1 MSKYIDELEQKR
13 ISAMNTYKQIKKGN
27 NMENMDILDLI
38 CERAG
43 LDKTVVAQRLIDK
56 IPEGMTAF
64 NYAAPGLTVTFFR
77 QILIDDFG
85 VSETIISDAFEEM
98 SGGAFD
104 NIVSGVFNND
114 NNFNDD

>member
-1 MSKYIDELEQKR
+1 MSRYIDKLEEKR
-13 ISAMNTYKQIKKGN
+13 ISAMKTYKQIKKGK
-27 NMENMDILDLI
+27 NMDILDLI

-43 LDKTVVAQRLIDK
+43 LDKNVVAQRLIDK

-64 NYAAPGLTVTFFR
+64 NYEAPGLTVTFFR

-85 VSETIISDAFEEM
+85 VSESIISVAFEEI

-114 NNFNDD
+114 NSFDDD